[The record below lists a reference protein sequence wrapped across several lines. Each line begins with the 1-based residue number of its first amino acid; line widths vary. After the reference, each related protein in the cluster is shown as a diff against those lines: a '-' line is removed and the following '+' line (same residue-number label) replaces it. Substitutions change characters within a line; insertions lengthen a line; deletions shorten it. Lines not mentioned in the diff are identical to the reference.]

1 MVILIGRWRSFLTA
15 IRLRTFEDPSNV
27 NAEFAVCPGEARTV
41 ADQPAGRG
49 EFPYIVDCR
58 NGVSRGECYDPIA
71 LAEEE
76 GVGGAPKA
84 DLRLGACSK
93 GTPPSRAQLQNLK
106 VTPVSTSTA
115 RPSIVAGR
123 NCHPLSAA
131 VMLSFCSAD
140 ARMT

>member
-1 MVILIGRWRSFLTA
+1 MVILIGRWRSFFTA

-58 NGVSRGECYDPIA
+58 NGPVA

-115 RPSIVAGR
+115 RPPIVKGLNRHA
-123 NCHPLSAA
+123 LSAA